1 MPLPKLFFVGIKGL
15 IRNSRGDILL
25 LLADV
30 SSFRDAKE
38 PYWDLPGGRI
48 EEGDDEL
55 STLRKEIRE
64 ETGITEVQDEK
75 YLHTVISS
83 HIIPIK
89 DSDRMAGLVLRIWQV
104 TIPEESKIVISDEHT
119 AYAWVSPGEAAVRL
133 KNKYPDDFCDF
144 IRRLDD

>member
-1 MPLPKLFFVGIKGL
+1 MAHTLFFVGIKGL
-15 IRNSRGDILL
+15 IRNSRGEILL

-30 SSFRDAKE
+30 TGFRDGSE

-55 STLRKEIRE
+55 GTLRKEIKE
-64 ETGITEVQDEK
+64 ETGITDVKDEK

-83 HIIPIK
+83 HVIPIK
-89 DSDRMAGLVLRIWQV
+89 DSDRMAGLVLRIWQISISEG
-104 TIPEESKIVISDEHT
+104 TEIVISDEHT
-119 AYAWVSPGEAAVRL
+119 DYEWAAPAEAAVRL

-144 IRRLDD
+144 IKNL